1 MREQFMHRFQ
11 TWAVSGICG
20 LLAACGA
27 VIQTSSAHHSTAMF
41 DKSRILVLDGTVVE
55 LRWTNP
61 HAHLV
66 VNGTVKA
73 GEQPEVWLIE
83 TTSPANLQRTG
94 GWSRTALKPGDRV
107 RVEFAPLRD
116 DDARGGRL
124 GKVTLVDTGQIFT
137 TDYRDLEPGVK

>member
-1 MREQFMHRFQ
+1 MHRIHNL
-11 TWAVSGICG
+11 AVTSICG

-27 VIQTSSAHHSTAMF
+27 AIQTSAAHHSTAMF
-41 DKSRILVLDGTVVE
+41 DKSRIMVLDGTVVE

-61 HAHLV
+61 HVHLV
-66 VNGTVKA
+66 LNGIVKE
-73 GEQPEVWLIE
+73 GEPAAVWLIE

-107 RVEFAPLRD
+107 RAEFAPLRD

-124 GKVTLVDTGQIFT
+124 GKVTLVDTGQVFT
-137 TDYRDLEPGVK
+137 TDYRDLEPDVK

>member
-1 MREQFMHRFQ
+1 MHRIRKS
-11 TWAVSGICG
+11 AVISICG
-20 LLAACGA
+20 LLAASGA

-41 DKSRILVLDGTVVE
+41 DKSKIMVLDGTVVE

-61 HAHLV
+61 HVHLV
-66 VNGTVKA
+66 LNGTVKA
-73 GEQPEVWLIE
+73 GEPPAVWLIE

-107 RVEFAPLRD
+107 RAEFAPLRD

-124 GKVTLVDTGQIFT
+124 GKVTLVDTGQVFT
-137 TDYRDLEPGVK
+137 TDYRDLEPDVK

>member
-1 MREQFMHRFQ
+1 MHR
-11 TWAVSGICG
+11 THNSAVATICG
-20 LLAACGA
+20 LLAACGG
-27 VIQTSSAHHSTAMF
+27 VIQTSAHHSTAMF
-41 DKSRILVLDGTVVE
+41 DKSKILVLDGTVVE

-73 GEQPEVWLIE
+73 GEPTAVWLIE
-83 TTSPANLQRTG
+83 TTSPSNLQRTG

-107 RVEFAPLRD
+107 RAEFAPLRD

-124 GKVTLVDTGQIFT
+124 GKVTLVDTGQVFT
-137 TDYRDLEPGVK
+137 TDYRDLEPDVK

>member
-1 MREQFMHRFQ
+1 MHR
-11 TWAVSGICG
+11 THNSAVATICG
-20 LLAACGA
+20 LLAACGG
-27 VIQTSSAHHSTAMF
+27 VIQTSAHHSTAMF
-41 DKSRILVLDGTVVE
+41 DKSKILVLDGTVVE

-73 GEQPEVWLIE
+73 GEPTAVWLIE
-83 TTSPANLQRTG
+83 TTSPSNLQRTG
-94 GWSRTALKPGDRV
+94 GWSRTALKPGDHV

-124 GKVTLVDTGQIFT
+124 GKVTLVDTGQVFT
-137 TDYRDLEPGVK
+137 TDYRDLEPGGK

>member
-1 MREQFMHRFQ
+1 MHRIHHS
-11 TWAVSGICG
+11 AVAGVCG

-27 VIQTSSAHHSTAMF
+27 IVQTSSAHHSTAMF

-73 GEQPEVWLIE
+73 GEQAGVWLLE

-107 RVEFAPLRD
+107 RAEFAPLRD

-124 GKVTLVDTGQIFT
+124 GKVTLVDTGQVFT
-137 TDYRDLEPGVK
+137 TDYRDLEPEVK

>member
-1 MREQFMHRFQ
+1 MPRIHNL
-11 TWAVSGICG
+11 AVTSICG
-20 LLAACGA
+20 LLAVCGA

-41 DKSRILVLDGTVVE
+41 DKSRIMVLDGTVVE

-61 HAHLV
+61 HVHLV
-66 VNGTVKA
+66 LNGTVKA
-73 GEQPEVWLIE
+73 GEPAAVWLIE

-107 RVEFAPLRD
+107 RAEFAPLRD

-124 GKVTLVDTGQIFT
+124 GKVTLVETGQVFT
-137 TDYRDLEPGVK
+137 TDYRDLEPEVK

>member
-1 MREQFMHRFQ
+1 MHRIHNS
-11 TWAVSGICG
+11 AVTAICG

-41 DKSRILVLDGTVVE
+41 DKSKIMVLDGTVVE

-61 HAHLV
+61 HVHLV
-66 VNGTVKA
+66 LNGTVKA
-73 GEQPEVWLIE
+73 GEPPAVWLIE

-94 GWSRTALKPGDRV
+94 GWGRTALKPGDRV

-124 GKVTLVDTGQIFT
+124 AKVTLVDTGQVFT
-137 TDYRDLEPGVK
+137 TDYRDLEPDVK

>member
-1 MREQFMHRFQ
+1 MQRIYAS
-11 TWAVSGICG
+11 AVTGICG

-27 VIQTSSAHHSTAMF
+27 MIQTSSAHHSTAMF
-41 DKSRILVLDGTVVE
+41 DKSRIFILDGTVVE

-61 HAHLV
+61 HVHLV
-66 VNGTVKA
+66 LNGTVKA
-73 GEQPEVWLIE
+73 GEPPAVWLIE

-107 RVEFAPLRD
+107 RAEFAPLRE

-124 GKVTLVDTGQIFT
+124 GKVTLVDTGQVFT
-137 TDYRDLEPGVK
+137 TDYRDLEPDVK

>member
-1 MREQFMHRFQ
+1 MHRIHN
-11 TWAVSGICG
+11 WAVTGTCG
-20 LLAACGA
+20 VLAVYAA

-41 DKSRILVLDGTVVE
+41 DKSRVMVLNGTMVE

-66 VNGTVKA
+66 VSGTVKV
-73 GEQPEVWLIE
+73 GEPPAVWLIE

-137 TDYRDLEPGVK
+137 TDYRDLEPDVK

>member
-1 MREQFMHRFQ
+1 MHRIHRS
-11 TWAVSGICG
+11 AVAGICG

-41 DKSRILVLDGTVVE
+41 DKSRIMVLDGTVVE

-61 HAHLV
+61 HVHLV
-66 VNGTVKA
+66 LNGTVKA
-73 GEQPEVWLIE
+73 GEPPAVWLIE

-107 RVEFAPLRD
+107 RAEFAPLRD
-116 DDARGGRL
+116 DGARGGRL
-124 GKVTLVDTGQIFT
+124 GKVTLVDTGQVFT
-137 TDYRDLEPGVK
+137 TDYRDLEPDVK

>member
-1 MREQFMHRFQ
+1 MHRIR
-11 TWAVSGICG
+11 TWAVTGICS

-41 DKSRILVLDGTVVE
+41 DKSRIMVLDGTVVE

-61 HAHLV
+61 HVHLV
-66 VNGTVKA
+66 LNGTVKE
-73 GEQPEVWLIE
+73 GEPPAVWLIE

-107 RVEFAPLRD
+107 RAEFAPLRD
-116 DDARGGRL
+116 DSARGGRL
-124 GKVTLVDTGQIFT
+124 GKVTLVDTGQVFT
-137 TDYRDLEPGVK
+137 TDYRDLEPDVK